1 MKAMTFTPLPDWALV
16 VGLAAH
22 LAGGLGLGVLYFG
35 SLWWNARMLAG
46 SGRLGTVMAFT
57 VARFTLL
64 GGILTLVSLEGAM
77 PLLMT
82 MLGVLVARS
91 AVLRRAREV
100 AS

>member
-1 MKAMTFTPLPDWALV
+1 MNAMAFTRLPDWAQA

-22 LAGGLGLGVLYFG
+22 LAAGIGLGVLYFG

-57 VARFTLL
+57 VVRFTLL
-64 GGILTLVSLEGAM
+64 GSILTLVSLEGAM
-77 PLLMT
+77 PLLLT
-82 MLGVLVARS
+82 ALGVLVARS